1 MTISQ
6 TQIVDILYKKL
17 SGVSKTDTSSAKSP
31 ANEANSSPQLSPG
44 STIWQQ
50 DYLIPSVTTLP
61 ASNSSVVTVY
71 RQSLSSAVQATS
83 LSESVANETW
93 TTGLTNWIPPQFG
106 AGYQLKLYAGP
117 PGSST
122 PENFT
127 NLPVGGSGNNDS
139 WYFDYIAGIVNFADT
154 NVPTAAANVAN
165 VVYVEGARYTGQTG
179 ITSFASN
186 ISFGNITI
194 GNSASVGGT
203 FTVSGPVA
211 FGSNASVA
219 GNLFVGGNISISGNT
234 NTITSNVGVFYGNAA
249 GFGALYAGIS
259 NGYVYQ
265 PQTVLQN
272 STNFNGYAQVN
283 HQNINNGASASTD
296 YVATADAGTAGA
308 GYIDMGINSSGFVNG
323 TGNELNY
330 PLDGYLYAQGTT
342 GTNGNLILATG
353 TTADIVFTTGGF
365 STTNNYQ
372 GRFKNNVGL
381 ILAQTTQSSG
391 TTTGALVVAG
401 GVGIAS
407 NVNIGGNLTVVANIT
422 GNIFAD
428 VITPY
433 QTGVTTFNSSTAVGL
448 PVGGNIARPSN
459 PVTGQIRFN
468 TDLESIEVYYGGGW
482 SSLSNSITGQDFYGD
497 GTHNVF
503 TLNSSTTTLGILV
516 SINGTVQQPGVAYSV
531 SGNQITFAETP
542 LITDLVDIR
551 FLATATTPVY
561 DTIVIEPGTIAV
573 TTANTIIDSWNAS
586 TYRSA
591 KYTISS
597 TAASDAHMA
606 DVRIV
611 QFNGTVVL
619 NAYSILNTGAN
630 TITYY
635 ANTSGSTVY
644 LLAQGTTSSNVR
656 LQRTYFSD

>member
-211 FGSNASVA
+211 FGSNASVS

-330 PLDGYLYAQGTT
+330 PLDGYIYTQGTT

-407 NVNIGGNLTVVANIT
+407 NVNIGGNLTHIGT
-422 GNIFAD
+422 SYGNISTD
-428 VITPY
+428 TITPY
-433 QTGVTTFNSSTAVGL
+433 QTGITVFNSNSAIQI
-448 PVGGNIARPSN
+448 PVGDTAQRP
-459 PVTGQIRFN
+459 TGANGMIRFN
-468 TDLESIEVYYGGGW
+468 TDTPALEYYEGSVWVPVTNTVIDQQITPDG
-482 SSLSNSITGQDFYGD
+482 SSSTYTLSQ
-497 GTHNVF
+497 
-503 TLNSSTTTLGILV
+503 STTTIGVIV
-516 SINGTVQQPGVAYSV
+516 SINGILQQPTSAYSV
-531 SGNQITFAETP
+531 SGNQITFTQVPLATDLIDVRFLGASVTINSTLTNDLSVTGNITLTGILTAPQTTKASNAVGTPGEICWDANYIYVCTATNTWKRTP
-542 LITDLVDIR
+542 L
-551 FLATATTPVY
+551 
-561 DTIVIEPGTIAV
+561 
-573 TTANTIIDSWNAS
+573 
-586 TYRSA
+586 
-591 KYTISS
+591 
-597 TAASDAHMA
+597 
-606 DVRIV
+606 
-611 QFNGTVVL
+611 
-619 NAYSILNTGAN
+619 TGG
-630 TITYY
+630 Y
-635 ANTSGSTVY
+635 
-644 LLAQGTTSSNVR
+644 
-656 LQRTYFSD
+656 

>member
-211 FGSNASVA
+211 FGSNASVS

-330 PLDGYLYAQGTT
+330 PLDGYIYTQGTT

-407 NVNIGGNLTVVANIT
+407 NVNIGGNLTHIGT
-422 GNIFAD
+422 SYGNISTD
-428 VITPY
+428 TITPY
-433 QTGVTTFNSSTAVGL
+433 QTGITVFNSNSAIQI
-448 PVGGNIARPSN
+448 PVGDTAQRP
-459 PVTGQIRFN
+459 TGANGMIRFN
-468 TDLESIEVYYGGGW
+468 TDTPALEYYEGSVWVPVTNTVIDQQITPDG
-482 SSLSNSITGQDFYGD
+482 SSSTYTLSQ
-497 GTHNVF
+497 
-503 TLNSSTTTLGILV
+503 STTTIGVIV
-516 SINGTVQQPGVAYSV
+516 SINGILQQPTSAYSV
-531 SGNQITFAETP
+531 SGNQITFTQVPLATDLIDVRFLGASVTLNSTLTNDLSVTGNITLTGILTAPQTTKASNAVGTPGEICWDANYIYVCTATNTWKRTP
-542 LITDLVDIR
+542 L
-551 FLATATTPVY
+551 
-561 DTIVIEPGTIAV
+561 
-573 TTANTIIDSWNAS
+573 
-586 TYRSA
+586 
-591 KYTISS
+591 
-597 TAASDAHMA
+597 
-606 DVRIV
+606 
-611 QFNGTVVL
+611 
-619 NAYSILNTGAN
+619 TGG
-630 TITYY
+630 Y
-635 ANTSGSTVY
+635 
-644 LLAQGTTSSNVR
+644 
-656 LQRTYFSD
+656 